1 MSTPPPTPPIP
12 PNIAEITAPM
22 LLGSLWNW
30 TLYGVL
36 VVQLYVYSYN
46 FPGDRT
52 SLKLL
57 VYSVFLIETL
67 QTALTGADLYYWLVS
82 GFGNLERLTSPHL
95 SGFDVPIIG
104 SIVSLAVQFFFV
116 YRIWVLSGRSSW
128 FLIVC
133 VIICLCSIT
142 AAVAACYGGVYVY
155 LHKKFVSGRVL
166 KVLALTWLSGNALGD
181 ILIAGSMLFHL
192 GRRRSEGGGNFSDH
206 ALSKVVR
213 LTVETNVLTT
223 TVGIISLLMVAIFP
237 DKRWFTCPTAILGKL
252 YSNTLL
258 VSLNNRISLREG
270 HRAVVKSPPGTFA
283 FTASSQPTSEF
294 MHVEFKMP
302 SAAVIVAGSS
312 EDYAGQDTSQIFG
325 GQDDVE
331 SLAMSSA
338 RTTSQPYRNLAYI
351 GSSQA

>member
-1 MSTPPPTPPIP
+1 MSTPPVP
-12 PNIAEITAPM
+12 PNIAEITAPL
-22 LLGSLWNW
+22 LLGALWNW

-52 SLKLL
+52 LLKLL

-82 GFGNLERLTSPHL
+82 GFGNVERLPFPHL
-95 SGFDVPIIG
+95 SGFDVPIIEA
-104 SIVSLAVQFFFV
+104 IISLVVQFFFA
-116 YRIWVLSGRSSW
+116 YRIWVLSGRLRSSW

-133 VIICLCSIT
+133 VVICLCSIA
-142 AAVAACYGGVYVY
+142 AAVTACYGGVYVY
-155 LHKKFVSGRVL
+155 LHKKFVSGRLL

-181 ILIAGSMLFHL
+181 ILIAGSMLFYL
-192 GRRRSEGGGNFSDH
+192 GRRRSEGGGYFSDH
-206 ALSKVVR
+206 ALSRIVR

-237 DKRWFTCPTAILGKL
+237 DKRWFICPTAILGKL

-270 HRAVVKSPPGTFA
+270 HRAVVGSPPGTFA
-283 FTASSQPTSEF
+283 FTASSQPTSEI

-312 EDYAGQDTSQIFG
+312 EDCTGQDTSQIIG
-325 GQDDVE
+325 GKDD
-331 SLAMSSA
+331 
-338 RTTSQPYRNLAYI
+338 RTI
-351 GSSQA
+351 GSSQE

>member
-1 MSTPPPTPPIP
+1 MSTLPPTPPVP

-36 VVQLYVYSYN
+36 IVQLYVYSYN

-52 SLKLL
+52 PLKLL
-57 VYSVFLIETL
+57 GCALCPDNSSLAVYSVFLIETL

-104 SIVSLAVQFFFV
+104 SIVSMAVQFFFV

-128 FLIVC
+128 FLI
-133 VIICLCSIT
+133 CSIT

-155 LHKKFVSGRVL
+155 LHKKF
-166 KVLALTWLSGNALGD
+166 TWLSGNALGD

-223 TVGIISLLMVAIFP
+223 TVGIISLLMVAVFP
-237 DKRWFTCPTAILGKL
+237 DKRWFTCP

-270 HRAVVKSPPGTFA
+270 QRAVVRSPPGTFA
-283 FTASSQPTSEF
+283 FTASSQPTSEI
-294 MHVEFKMP
+294 MHAEFKMP
-302 SAAVIVAGSS
+302 SAALLVGGSS
-312 EDYAGQDTSQIFG
+312 EDCAGQDTSQIFG
-325 GQDDVE
+325 GKDDVE

-338 RTTSQPYRNLAYI
+338 RTTSQPYHNPAYI

>member
-1 MSTPPPTPPIP
+1 MSTLPPTPPIP

-36 VVQLYVYSYN
+36 IVQLYVYSYN
-46 FPGDRT
+46 FQGDRT
-52 SLKLL
+52 PLKLL

-104 SIVSLAVQFFFV
+104 SIVSMAVQFFFV

-128 FLIVC
+128 FLI
-133 VIICLCSIT
+133 CSIT

-223 TVGIISLLMVAIFP
+223 TVGIISLLMVAVFP
-237 DKRWFTCPTAILGKL
+237 DKRWFTCPTAIIGKL

-270 HRAVVKSPPGTFA
+270 QRAVVRSPPGTFA
-283 FTASSQPTSEF
+283 FTASSQPTSEI
-294 MHVEFKMP
+294 MHAEFKMP
-302 SAAVIVAGSS
+302 SAALLVGGSS
-312 EDYAGQDTSQIFG
+312 EDCARQDTSQIFG
-325 GQDDVE
+325 GKDDVE

-338 RTTSQPYRNLAYI
+338 RTTSQPYRNPAYI